1 MRTRYSC
8 LLLVG
13 LAAGVT
19 DGLWQAGSA
28 EGCGNPMQMFSQ
40 QAVYGDDAARTAA
53 IARLRKAGPG
63 GLQALVETH
72 SVLLES
78 LRTKATPDNLKAQN
92 RPQASLTTEQ
102 ERALWNPVKEKP
114 QAIHSERLRT
124 ALDEVA
130 QQRGAHNSLLF
141 WYTDL
146 EAAKVEAKR
155 TQRPILS
162 LRLLGKLTDE
172 YSCANSRFFRTVL
185 YANKEVAGKLRD
197 TFVLHWSTERPVPVV
212 TVDFG
217 DGRVLKRTMM
227 GNSAH
232 YVLDFNGR
240 PVDVVPGLY
249 GPKAF
254 LKVVGSAAVV
264 ASEVA
269 PLSDTAAA
277 GKLAAFHKARLE
289 IILAAWN
296 ADLAK
301 VGGGKKVVSPP
312 RNPGDGNQSL
322 SSRFYGPLTNDF
334 SLSARTT
341 DEDWTRIAALHLD
354 DARLDETGKALIRN
368 EKPAGPPAPDAMRV
382 AVCKMAVEM
391 PMLRAAQAAL
401 QFERNVALDSVRN
414 EYLLHSTIHEWFVRG
429 MGKVDFAGLNQ
440 RVYAELFLTPAND
453 PWMGLA
459 PAVYTGLEGAG
470 MSISAR

>member
-1 MRTRYSC
+1 MRTLASC
-8 LLLVG
+8 LLLVS
-13 LAAGVT
+13 LAIGFSQVL
-19 DGLWQAGSA
+19 GQPKSA
-28 EGCGNPMQMFSQ
+28 EACGDPLQIYSQ
-40 QAVYGDDAARTAA
+40 QAVFGDDAARIAA
-53 IARLRKAGPG
+53 IARLRKAGPR
-63 GLQALVETH
+63 GLQALVEAH
-72 SVLLES
+72 PVLLES
-78 LRTKATPDNLKAQN
+78 PRTKATDGNLKAQS
-92 RPQASLTTEQ
+92 RQQAPLSVQ
-102 ERALWNPVKEKP
+102 EERELWNPVKEKP
-114 QAIHSERLRT
+114 QAIHSERFRT

-130 QQRGAHNSLLF
+130 QQRGAHNSVLF
-141 WYTDL
+141 WHTDI

-185 YANKEVAGKLRD
+185 YANKEVADKLRE

-254 LKVVGSAAVV
+254 LKVVGHAATV
-264 ASEVA
+264 AAEIA
-269 PLSDTAAA
+269 PLPTANATRRVNE
-277 GKLAAFHKARLE
+277 FHQARLSE
-289 IILAAWN
+289 NMSAWK

-301 VGGGKKVVSPP
+301 VGGLPSPP
-312 RNPGDGNQSL
+312 PRTPNDGYVDLRDQ
-322 SSRFYGPLTNDF
+322 RFMLA
-334 SLSARTT
+334 SMTT
-341 DEDWTRIAALHLD
+341 DDVWSRISALHLD
-354 DARLDETGKALIRN
+354 DARLDETSKALVRN

-382 AVCKMAVEM
+382 AMTKLAVEM
-391 PMLRAAQAAL
+391 PMLRATQVAL

-429 MGKVDFAGLNQ
+429 DRTTDFARLNQ

-459 PAVYTGLEGAG
+459 PSVYTGLEGAG
-470 MSISAR
+470 MSVSVR